1 MKKKYN
7 LAFLFLALF
16 LFAQNGFSQTELSK
30 NEYGTLIQNWL
41 EKNRG
46 DYKLTQNDISDLQ
59 VSNAFFSK
67 KTKINHVYVNQAFQ
81 GIPVFNAI
89 SSVSIKDKSVFY
101 YANAFQS
108 NIAAKINTITPTV
121 SAQEAIVSAAAEYN
135 LGAIGSI
142 NAINTSNNQYTFS
155 KGNISRSDI
164 PVKLVYQTT
173 NEGDLKLAWD
183 LSIEALNGQNWY
195 SVRVDATNGDILN
208 MNDWVISCNFG
219 EFGHT
224 DHTGHSKTSNSFS
237 LFKSETA
244 SMAADGSQYNVFALP
259 IESPNH
265 GSIQLVTDP
274 ANLDASPYGWHD
286 TDGIDGAEHTITRGN
301 NVWASEDTAGNNSPG
316 VSPDGGTSLSFNFPF
331 NPNQQP
337 IGYQNVSTT
346 NLFYI
351 NNAMH
356 DIWYKYGFDEASG
369 NFQQNNYGNG
379 GVGNDHVI
387 AQSQDGQGV
396 NNANFATPSE
406 GFSPRMQMYLWD
418 PSSLGT
424 PLTINSGGTL
434 VGDVFAAVPSTATG
448 ADGPGNITGP
458 SATPV
463 TANLTLVNDGSAT
476 PTEGC
481 GALTNAGTVAGK
493 IAVIYRGNC
502 NFTQKIQNAQDAGA
516 VGVIMVN
523 HNNPTNDPDY
533 ATYITMY
540 GVTNPPFTIPSISV
554 SYADGIQLINALQNG
569 DVINGTIVESPA
581 YQKDGSLD
589 NSIVAHE
596 YGHGI
601 STRLTGGAGNSN
613 CLYNREQMGEG
624 WSDWFALM
632 ITMKPTDTP
641 EMGRGIA
648 TYSNSQGINGPGIRP
663 ARYSTDFAINNF
675 TYEATNDNTF
685 LGNDANG
692 NPVNWN
698 DITHNIGFLW
708 GTMLWDL
715 TWKYV
720 EKYGFDPDVYNGTG
734 GNNKAMQLVIDG
746 LKGQPCGVGFVD
758 GRDALLAADMATT
771 GGEDQCLIWEVFA
784 NRGLGVNASQ
794 GSPATINDQISDF
807 NTPPSN
813 DPSLANCTTL
823 SVDEFS
829 TESAFSIYP
838 NPADN
843 VVYIKTKKNLGDVV
857 INLIDINGR
866 VVLSKKAALLN
877 EAELNISSLQSGLY
891 ILNITGNN
899 VNINNKIIKN

>member
-1 MKKKYN
+1 MKKKYT
-7 LAFLFLALF
+7 LSFLFLALF

-41 EKNRG
+41 EKNKG
-46 DYKLTQNDISDLQ
+46 DYNLTQNDISDLQ

-108 NIAAKINTITPTV
+108 NIAAKINTMTPTV

-135 LGAIGSI
+135 LGALGNV
-142 NAINTSNNQYTFS
+142 NAINASNNQYTFS
-155 KGNISRSDI
+155 KGDISGSDI

-173 NEGDLKLAWD
+173 IEGDLKLAWD

-224 DHTGHSKTSNSFS
+224 DHTGHSKTSNAFS
-237 LFKSETA
+237 LFKTEA
-244 SMAADGSQYNVFALP
+244 SIAADGSQYNVFALP
-259 IESPNH
+259 TESPSH
-265 GSIQLVTDP
+265 GAIQLITDP
-274 ANLDASPYGWHD
+274 ADLDASPYGWHD
-286 TDGIDGAEHTITRGN
+286 TDGVDGSEYTITRGN
-301 NVWASEDTAGNNSPG
+301 NVWAQEDVNGNNAFG
-316 VSPDGGTSLSFNFPF
+316 ASPDGGLALDFNFPF
-331 NPNQQP
+331 NPNQEP
-337 IGYQNVSTT
+337 LGYQDVSTT

-356 DIWYKYGFDEASG
+356 DIWFKYGFDEGSG
-369 NFQQNNYGNG
+369 NFQQNNYSNTGFD
-379 GVGNDHVI
+379 NDLVI
-387 AQSQDGQGV
+387 AQSQDGSGL
-396 NNANFATPSE
+396 NNANFATPAD
-406 GFSPRMQMYLWD
+406 GQSPRMQMYLWAAGTL
-418 PSSLGT
+418 ST

-434 VGDVFAAVPSTATG
+434 IGDVLAAIPSTGNSGGAT
-448 ADGPGNITGP
+448 GNITGP

-463 TANLTLVNDGSAT
+463 TADLALVNDGSAA

-481 GALTNAGTVAGK
+481 APLTNASAVAGK
-493 IAVIYRGNC
+493 IAVIFRGDC
-502 NFTQKIQNAQDAGA
+502 PFTQKIQNAQDAGA

-523 HNNPTNDPDY
+523 HNNPDNEPNY
-533 ATYITMY
+533 QEYIVMF
-540 GVTNPPFTIPSISV
+540 GSTNPPFTIPSISV
-554 SYADGIQLINALQNG
+554 NYNDGIQLINALQNG
-569 DVINGTIVESPA
+569 AVINGTIVESPN

-601 STRLTGGAGNSN
+601 STRLTGGSFNSG
-613 CLYNREQMGEG
+613 CLSNSEQMGEG

-632 ITMKPTDTP
+632 VTMKSTDTP

-648 TYSNSQGINGPGIRP
+648 TYSNSQGVNGPGIRP
-663 ARYSTDFAINNF
+663 AKYSTDLGINNY
-675 TYEATNDNTF
+675 TYEATNDDTV
-685 LGNDANG
+685 LGTDGNG
-692 NPVNWN
+692 NQVHWN
-698 DITHNIGFLW
+698 DVVHNIGFLW

-720 EKYGFDPDVYNGTG
+720 EKYGFDPDMYNGTG
-734 GNNKAMQLVIDG
+734 GNNKVMQLVIDG
-746 LKGQPCGVGFVD
+746 LKLQPCGVGFVQ
-758 GRDALLAADMATT
+758 GRDALLAADSAM
-771 GGEDQCLIWEVFA
+771 GGEDQCLIWDVFA
-784 NRGLGVNASQ
+784 ARGLGVNASQ
-794 GSPATINDQISDF
+794 GSADSINDQISDF
-807 NTPPSN
+807 TTPPDT
-813 DPSLANCTTL
+813 DPTLVNCTTL
-823 SVDEFS
+823 SVDGF
-829 TESAFSIYP
+829 TAESAFSIYP

-843 VVYIKTKKNLGDVV
+843 VVYIKTKKNLGDVT

-866 VVLSKKAALLN
+866 VVLSKKAALIN
-877 EAELNISSLQSGLY
+877 EAELNISTLQSGMY